1 MDTRFLNLKF
11 ECSNNVLNI
20 EKDSDYKLIK
30 VLGIESSDYEINI
43 EQYTQYDG
51 GYTKKKR
58 VLPRD
63 ISIIVDYRNIDNAS
77 SERQKLIK
85 FFNPKQQGILTV
97 NYCGIERYILYEV
110 ESFKDLRE
118 NLYEPLTFTVDLV
131 CPDPYFKEVIL
142 GEQISTWIGGW
153 KFKFKLPFRFKQKGE
168 PKKNIYNNGH
178 VETPVEII
186 FRGPAVNPSVINH
199 ATGEFIKVERTL
211 TSDDT
216 LYITTEFGNKKVEI
230 ERNGVRENAFHYID
244 LDSTFFQLKVGDNK
258 IEYATDNELEPQSVE
273 IRYRNRYIGV

>member
-1 MDTRFLNLKF
+1 MDKKNLILKF
-11 ECSNNVLNI
+11 ESNNKSLLMDGI
-20 EKDSDYKLIK
+20 LYKIISVVGL
-30 VLGIESSDYEINI
+30 ESSDYDIEIKDNN
-43 EQYTQYDG
+43 QYDG
-51 GYTKKKR
+51 GYVNKKHIK
-58 VLPRD
+58 PRS
-63 ISIIVDYRNIDNAS
+63 ISIVGDFIGDYPEE
-77 SERQKLIK
+77 ERQRLIA
-85 FFNPKQQGILTV
+85 FFNPHHEGKLIV
-97 NYCGIERYILYEV
+97 NYCGVERIIKYEV
-110 ESFKDLRE
+110 ESFMDNRR
-118 NLYEPLTFTVDLV
+118 NLYETLSFKIELICVDPFFKTVN
-131 CPDPYFKEVIL
+131 EIL
-142 GEQISTWIGGW
+142 ININTWIGGW
-153 KFKFKLPFRFKQKGE
+153 KFKFKLPFKFKQKGE
-168 PKKNIYNNGH
+168 PKKNIYNDGH

-244 LDSTFFQLKVGDNK
+244 LDSTFFQLKVGDNM

>member
-1 MDTRFLNLKF
+1 MDRKFINIKFQSNDVTLNLEDDF
-11 ECSNNVLNI
+11 
-20 EKDSDYKLIK
+20 KLIK
-30 VLGIESSDYEINI
+30 IEGIESSDYEITI
-43 EQYTQYDG
+43 ENYMQYDG
-51 GYTKKKR
+51 GYTSKKR
-58 VLPRD
+58 ILPRD
-63 ISIIVDYRNIDNAS
+63 ISISFDYCNLKNDNI
-77 SERQKLIK
+77 ERQRLIK
-85 FFNPKQQGILTV
+85 FFNPKSQGILTV
-97 NYCGIERYILYEV
+97 NYCGIERYIVYEV
-110 ESFKDLRE
+110 ESFSETRKSLH
-118 NLYEPLTFTVDLV
+118 EPLSFSVNLI
-131 CPDPYFKEVIL
+131 CPEPYFKDIII
-142 GEQISTWIGGW
+142 GETISTYIGGW

-168 PKKNIYNNGH
+168 PKKNIYNDGH

-186 FRGPAVNPSVINH
+186 FKGPAINPSVINH

-244 LDSTFFQLKVGDNK
+244 LDSTFFQLKVGDNM